1 MALPVADH
9 AEHLGQKAVPTGLAS
24 IMVHVDFDRGS
35 DDRIRIASDLA
46 DRFGAVLIGVTG
58 WVPGRE
64 FRTGAG
70 AEVEPTEVRLARI
83 SAEQDR
89 LAERFRRVAGAT
101 IHPVEW
107 RTAYNFPSEVIARE
121 ARTAD
126 LVVIGGH
133 PIPDDPYHTFDPGT
147 VLLTAGRPVLVAPEG
162 LTRLAAARVLI
173 AWKETREAR
182 RAVQSALPFL
192 RVAERVT
199 MFEIT
204 DEALEGA
211 ALAHL
216 DDLEVYLAR
225 HRIKVSGKAVLRAVG
240 SVSEQLK
247 SAARNEGA
255 DLIVAGA
262 YGHTRLGEWIFG
274 GVTRHL
280 LRTTEVCCLFSS

>member
-9 AEHLGQKAVPTGLAS
+9 AEHFSRKAVPTGIAG

-46 DRFGAVLIGVTG
+46 DRLGAVLIGVTG

-64 FRTGAG
+64 FRGGAG
-70 AEVEPTEVRLARI
+70 AEVERTEIRLARI
-83 SAEQDR
+83 SAAQDR
-89 LAERFRRVAGAT
+89 LAERFRSVAGAT

-107 RTAYNFPSEVIARE
+107 RAAYNFPSEVIARE

-162 LTRLAAARVLI
+162 LTRLAVARVLI
-173 AWKETREAR
+173 AWKDTREAR

-192 RVAERVT
+192 RVAEQVT
-199 MFEIT
+199 MFEIA
-204 DEALEGA
+204 DEALEEA

-216 DDLEVYLAR
+216 DDLEVYLGR

-247 SAARNEGA
+247 NTARNEGA

-274 GVTRHL
+274 GVTHDL
-280 LRTTEVCCLFSS
+280 SRTTEVCCLFSS